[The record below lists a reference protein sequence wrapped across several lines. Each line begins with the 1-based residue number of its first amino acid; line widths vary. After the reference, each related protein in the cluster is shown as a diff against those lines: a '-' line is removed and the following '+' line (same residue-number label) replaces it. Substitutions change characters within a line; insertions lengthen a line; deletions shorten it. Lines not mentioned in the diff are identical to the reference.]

1 MRRSHSI
8 EELDTSKYFILYFMI
23 NVVLIFDLVQAIPW
37 KMVSSQSG
45 YDLKEEKG
53 PDLVQI
59 NG

>member
-1 MRRSHSI
+1 
-8 EELDTSKYFILYFMI
+8 MI
-23 NVVLIFDLVQAIPW
+23 NIVLIFDLVQAIPW

-45 YDLKEEKG
+45 YNLKEEKG